1 MSERAGLWRWSV
13 FAAMLSFAGLPIY
26 IHAPK
31 FYVDEY
37 GVGLAAMGLVL
48 GLLRLV
54 DVVQDPALGWLAER
68 WRRARV
74 GLVLAGGIGMAAAMA
89 ALFAVPAPIAPVL
102 WFALSL
108 LVLFSGFSL
117 LTICFYAEGV
127 DRAAALGPTG
137 HVRLATWREGGALL
151 GVCAAA
157 VAPAA
162 LVATGAPFTA
172 FAVVFALL
180 VVLALWVMLAEW
192 RGVPA
197 AAAPG
202 WREVLADRVAR
213 RLLILAMVN
222 GAPVAVTSTLFLYFV
237 ESRLMAPGSE
247 GPFLLLF
254 FLSAAVSAAPWGRL
268 AQSFGPKPVLLAGM
282 ALSVVT
288 FGFAMMLG
296 AGDTWAFAAI
306 CMASGAALGA
316 DMVLLP
322 AIFARHLSERTGAS
336 GGQGGEAL
344 AFGLWNFAAKLTLAL
359 AAVTLL
365 PLLEGAGFTPG
376 GTNPARVLFLLT
388 ALYAALPCALKLIAI
403 ALLLS
408 TPVPKA

>member
-1 MSERAGLWRWSV
+1 VNGRTDLWRWSV

-37 GVGLAAMGLVL
+37 GVGLAAMGVAL

-54 DVVQDPALGWLAER
+54 DVVQDPALGWVAER
-68 WRRARV
+68 WRRARG
-74 GLVLAGGIGMAAAMA
+74 GLVVAGGIGMAAAMA
-89 ALFAVPAPIAPVL
+89 ALFAVPAPFAPVL

-117 LTICFYAEGV
+117 LTVCFYAEGV
-127 DRAAALGPTG
+127 DRAAALGPQG

-157 VAPAA
+157 VAPVA
-162 LVATGAPFTA
+162 LAATGAPFTA
-172 FAVVFALL
+172 FAAVFALL
-180 VVLALWVMLAEW
+180 VLLSLRGMRGQW

-237 ESRLMAPGSE
+237 ESRLQAPGAE

-254 FLSAAVSAAPWGRL
+254 FLSAAASALPWGRL
-268 AQSFGPKPVLLAGM
+268 AQRHGPKPALLAGM
-282 ALSVVT
+282 GLSVVT
-288 FGFAMMLG
+288 FGFAMTLG

-306 CMASGAALGA
+306 CIASGAALGA

-322 AIFARHLSERTGAS
+322 AIFARHLSDR
-336 GGQGGEAL
+336 QGGEAL

-376 GTNPARVLFLLT
+376 GTNPAQTLFLLT
-388 ALYAALPCALKLIAI
+388 ALYAALPCALKLAAI
-403 ALLLS
+403 ALLLP